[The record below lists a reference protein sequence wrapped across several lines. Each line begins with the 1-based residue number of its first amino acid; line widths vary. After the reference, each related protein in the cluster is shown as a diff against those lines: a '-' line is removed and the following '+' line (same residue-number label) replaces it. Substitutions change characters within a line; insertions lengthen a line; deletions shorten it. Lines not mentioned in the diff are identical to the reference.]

1 MSLPLMYQDDTQ
13 DYAEYVDDIDHYEE
27 VGRGES
33 FHADQTTSGIKG
45 MYLPSP
51 AVNRVR
57 QAPSDRISLA
67 TYPIPDSTPTA
78 PALPIKVV
86 TARAQGIASKVRV
99 TIAPVAGSTSVV
111 YLLQTPSAF
120 GTMIAYGTSFYLSTG
135 LYLGTAS
142 NTLSAP
148 YELLCTGELWAVS
161 LNSVIGA
168 GSLVS
173 VGIEMYN
180 GE

>member
-13 DYAEYVDDIDHYEE
+13 PYGEYVDDIDHYDEQ
-27 VGRGES
+27 GPGDT
-33 FHADQTTSGIKG
+33 FHADSTTSGIKG

-51 AVNRVR
+51 QVNRVR

-67 TYPIPDSTPTA
+67 TYPIPDSIPGTSAIPVK
-78 PALPIKVV
+78 IC

-111 YLLQTPSAF
+111 YLLQTQAAF
-120 GTMIAYGTSFYLSTG
+120 GSIITYGTSFYLTTG

-142 NTLSAP
+142 NALSAP
-148 YELLCTGELWAVS
+148 YELICTGELWAVS
-161 LNSVIGA
+161 LNNSVGT

-173 VGIEMYN
+173 VGIEMYYA
-180 GE
+180 E